1 MSDKYWKPGEKLP
14 SNNANK
20 TVVTTDNNSN
30 SNNVTSSLSK
40 SVMGMKFMKRKLDVS
55 KDEDVN
61 KRRVTDNSN
70 NDNNNKTSKNIIYTN
85 DNNILSS
92 LPGRRSYGGY
102 NKVIERHYE
111 YVMNEMRYE
120 KTAAKVNKNT
130 INDEE
135 MAKRYTDLIKGPNKK
150 NTRYYIE

>member
-70 NDNNNKTSKNIIYTN
+70 NGFIKPTTFAYDISMNLLECNVIYNTTNYYDFFVYKASDVQDNFIFEKPF
-85 DNNILSS
+85 ILVDT
-92 LPGRRSYGGY
+92 LD
-102 NKVIERHYE
+102 
-111 YVMNEMRYE
+111 
-120 KTAAKVNKNT
+120 TVNKFLKILEKNKNS
-130 INDEE
+130 IVSF
-135 MAKRYTDLIKGPNKK
+135 YPIKSDMM
-150 NTRYYIE
+150 